1 MSYEDLMAQ
10 IAREIPELAGKLS
23 APRVTYVK
31 SSRKTYISF
40 NSTVLAGEKQFLKLE
55 AILREMFPGRPLALR
70 IASPDLK
77 AGFLEDPSS
86 YREVL
91 DDFLRRNYPMAR
103 GWIGRIGWQMER
115 NQLTDTPGLAGEENG
130 DGLLTLV
137 FPDEISLQVMRQSDV
152 GIRLATAVY
161 DIFTAKIRV
170 EMTVEGTREERLR
183 RMKEERRDAALTV
196 TAREM
201 AEWYGTGVSIA
212 KEEESAARKPEREK
226 KPAGQRKEQ
235 AAKPKG
241 SKAPEETP
249 ASPVGKP
256 ILGRSIADRPVEIR
270 ELTGESGLVV
280 VQGEVFHLEQKE
292 LKGGETLLVTFAVTD
307 GTSSVMCKIFFRYR
321 SRFMKKEEAEATPIT
336 DEERAAVKEKTD
348 RIRDGMCV
356 RVRGECLYDSYAR
369 DLSISVRD
377 LVETEKEEREDTAEE
392 KRVELHMHT
401 NMSTMDALTPV
412 EKLIERAAKWGHPAV
427 AVTDHGVLQSFP
439 SAFRA
444 AKGKIKL
451 IPGCEGYLIDE
462 KPIVENADERPYN
475 GPVIVLDFE
484 STGLNTG
491 KARIIEIGAVKLEN
505 GEVTDEF
512 SQLVDPAQPLG
523 PEITELTGISDAML
537 QGQPR
542 AEEALPKLLEFIGD
556 LPIAAHNAHFDAS
569 LLKAELKRL
578 GTEMSMPVLDTLAY
592 ARKLYPELKSF
603 RLAALCKHLGVS
615 LKNAHRAVHDA
626 S

>member
-1 MSYEDLMAQ
+1 MSYEDLMAR

-40 NSTVLAGEKQFLKLE
+40 NSSVLAGEKQFLKLE

-226 KPAGQRKEQ
+226 KPAKPRKEQ
-235 AAKPKG
+235 AGKEKG
-241 SKAPEETP
+241 AAAEAP

-256 ILGRSIADRPVEIR
+256 IMGRSIADRPVEIR

-280 VQGEVFHLEQKE
+280 VQGEIFHLEQKE

-307 GTSSVMCKIFFRYR
+307 GTSSVLCKIFFRYR

-348 RIRDGMCV
+348 RIKDGMCV

-369 DLSISVRD
+369 DLCISVRD
-377 LVETEKEEREDTAEE
+377 MVETEKEERVDTAEE
-392 KRVELHMHT
+392 KRVELAVAGDDGVPVVAGYVAEEHRLALEEHEPLRRDVPDEKIADRVEGVCVGASFPERALGVFPEHHLVVLPPRNEIVGPCAGAVRPDDAEVAHREKPREDVRARMKLDLHRARVRDP
-401 NMSTMDALTPV
+401 DAL
-412 EKLIERAAKWGHPAV
+412 
-427 AVTDHGVLQSFP
+427 D
-439 SAFRA
+439 
-444 AKGKIKL
+444 
-451 IPGCEGYLIDE
+451 
-462 KPIVENADERPYN
+462 
-475 GPVIVLDFE
+475 VLDRPRAGRGPF
-484 STGLNTG
+484 
-491 KARIIEIGAVKLEN
+491 RI
-505 GEVTDEF
+505 GEVFEDRRDILRRHRRAGDEAEGIPEPVGARLRHLARPGSEAVRPRGVVDREDGLVHELHGASLVRRLRLDGVDHVDPLHRTDEC
-512 SQLVDPAQPLG
+512 PL
-523 PEITELTGISDAML
+523 
-537 QGQPR
+537 
-542 AEEALPKLLEFIGD
+542 
-556 LPIAAHNAHFDAS
+556 
-569 LLKAELKRL
+569 
-578 GTEMSMPVLDTLAY
+578 
-592 ARKLYPELKSF
+592 F
-603 RLAALCKHLGVS
+603 R
-615 LKNAHRAVHDA
+615 RRD
-626 S
+626 